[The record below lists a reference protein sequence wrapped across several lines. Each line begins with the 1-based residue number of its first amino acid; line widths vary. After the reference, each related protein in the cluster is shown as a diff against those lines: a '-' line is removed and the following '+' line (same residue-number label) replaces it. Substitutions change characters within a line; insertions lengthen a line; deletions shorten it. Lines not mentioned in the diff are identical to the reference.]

1 MTSPA
6 TSTLVVTGANRGI
19 GLELVRRFLADGAWR
34 IHAACRAPESAMA
47 LADLAAGHPDRLTVH
62 PLDVTDA
69 GSVVAFAEALGEA
82 PVDLLINNAGV
93 LNPHQALDDL
103 DFAAWER
110 ELQVNTLAPMRMAVA
125 LRPQLRRAA
134 NPRIVTISSQMGSLA
149 RPRGGSY
156 AYRSSKAAVN
166 KAMQGLAID
175 LEADGI
181 CVVVMHPG
189 WVRTSMGGG
198 SAEIDPQE
206 SAAGIFSV
214 ATRLS
219 MADTGS
225 FLQWNGEIH
234 PW

>member
-34 IHAACRAPESAMA
+34 IHAACRAPESTMA

-69 GSVVAFAEALGEA
+69 GSVAAFAEALGEA

-93 LNPHQALDDL
+93 LNPHQTLDDL

-189 WVRTSMGGG
+189 WVRTSMGSG